1 MSRLYFSTEDE
12 TVEVKGWERHWLGA
26 LVDNVALGVLDPRNR
41 AGDLEALINPRH
53 YLSRSQGESRDQ
65 WAATFSVALRND
77 MSGDST
83 APHSTPLL
91 VWRGRPLSGWG
102 LVLNTAAVVGND
114 AIKLAARLH
123 AQSELHAWID
133 GPDRAWV
140 ADMIE
145 QAVISGVYRS
155 RLKSSDH
162 QMPDRVIT
170 SYSGWGE
177 LITFLRSASDEPVV
191 THYSITD
198 EFPNPAVAGFQA
210 GWEAWE
216 DLPADEQWRRGM
228 EGLRSG
234 TWSRRFT
241 GLQIKPDDWHTFRF
255 HHTLTAFDLFA
266 PDRDER
272 LDRALGIT
280 AKEAAK

>member
-53 YLSRSQGESRDQ
+53 YLSRSQGENRDQ

-83 APHSTPLL
+83 APYSTPLL
-91 VWRGRPLSGWG
+91 MWRGRPLSGWG

-114 AIKLAARLH
+114 AVKLAARLN
-123 AQSELHAWID
+123 AQSEIHAWID

-145 QAVISGVYRS
+145 QAVISGVYHSSLRQKGMNGMPGELS
-155 RLKSSDH
+155 RTTVSD
-162 QMPDRVIT
+162 
-170 SYSGWGE
+170 SGWENVMG
-177 LITFLRSASDEPVV
+177 FLRSSSTEPVV

-198 EFPNPAVAGFQA
+198 EFPNKMVAGFE
-210 GWEAWE
+210 GDWEAWE
-216 DLPADEQWRRGM
+216 D
-228 EGLRSG
+228 
-234 TWSRRFT
+234 
-241 GLQIKPDDWHTFRF
+241 
-255 HHTLTAFDLFA
+255 
-266 PDRDER
+266 
-272 LDRALGIT
+272 
-280 AKEAAK
+280 